1 MTEQNHQTFEIALP
15 TESSLA
21 DLMANTGSLEAMLD
35 NLEKSAR
42 SMVIDT
48 STSSG
53 RDAVRALAAKIAK
66 SKVALDKAGLAST
79 EHLREVVKGTNT
91 RRTIAKDRL
100 TALQAEVR
108 KPLTDWETAEDQRK
122 EAMQERL
129 SSIDKGRV
137 DAGSTSEQ
145 IKKAAAE
152 IGAIIIDDTWAEQT
166 SQAEFLKGD
175 ALDHF
180 AALLPIAEKREAD
193 SRELEE
199 LRTLRAEQD
208 RKDAEAAEKE
218 RLATQEREAEATYKR
233 RAEAEKLAAENAAR
247 QAEERAAIQAE
258 AEKNRHA
265 QEIEQAREAERK
277 RIEGQRLAEEAEQAR
292 KLDNTRRR
300 NRIIADIARAIAAL
314 DDQSPE
320 TVAQSIMDGKIP
332 NVKVTA

>member
-1 MTEQNHQTFEIALP
+1 MTEHNHKTFEIALP
-15 TESSLA
+15 SENSLA

-42 SMVIDT
+42 SMVTDT
-48 STSSG
+48 STPNG

-100 TALQAEVR
+100 TALQVEVR
-108 KPLTDWETAEDQRK
+108 KPLTDWEDAEEQRK
-122 EAMQERL
+122 EAMQKRL
-129 SSIDKGRV
+129 AEIDKHLV
-137 DAGSTSEQ
+137 DASTNSHR
-145 IKKAAAE
+145 IKAAIAQVS
-152 IGAIIIDDTWAEQT
+152 AIIIDDTWAEQIT
-166 SQAEFLKGD
+166 QAEFLKVD

-180 AALLPIAEKREAD
+180 AALLPVAEKREAD
-193 SRELEE
+193 ARELDE

-218 RLATQEREAEATYKR
+218 RLAIQERDAEATYKR
-233 RAEAEKLAAENAAR
+233 RAEAEKVAAALSEKRAIDR
-247 QAEERAAIQAE
+247 AEIVAAE
-258 AEKNRHA
+258 AEARHA
-265 QEIEQAREAERK
+265 RELEEAKEAERK
-277 RIEGQRLAEEAEQAR
+277 LIESKRLAAEAEESR

-300 NRIIADIARAIAAL
+300 NRIVGDITRAIATL

-320 TVAQSIMDGKIP
+320 TVAQAIMDGKIP

>member
-15 TESSLA
+15 AESSLA

-79 EHLREVVKGTNT
+79 EHLREVVKGTNA

-100 TALQAEVR
+100 TALQVEVR
-108 KPLTDWETAEDQRK
+108 KPLTDWEAAEEQRK
-122 EAMQERL
+122 EAMQVRL

-208 RKDAEAAEKE
+208 RKDGKPRPRTSAAQRRTSWRQKMRHV
-218 RLATQEREAEATYKR
+218 RLKNALPFRPRRKRSATLKKLNRPR
-233 RAEAEKLAAENAAR
+233 RPNVSVSRAR
-247 QAEERAAIQAE
+247 DWPRRLNRLESWTTPAAAI
-258 AEKNRHA
+258 
-265 QEIEQAREAERK
+265 
-277 RIEGQRLAEEAEQAR
+277 G
-292 KLDNTRRR
+292 
-300 NRIIADIARAIAAL
+300 
-314 DDQSPE
+314 
-320 TVAQSIMDGKIP
+320 
-332 NVKVTA
+332 

>member
-1 MTEQNHQTFEIALP
+1 MTEQNHQTFKIALP
-15 TESSLA
+15 AESKLA
-21 DLMANTGSLEAMLD
+21 DLMANTGLLEAMLD

-42 SMVIDT
+42 SMVTDT

-79 EHLREVVKGTNT
+79 EHLREIVKDTNT

-108 KPLTDWETAEDQRK
+108 KPLTDWEDAEEQRK
-122 EAMQERL
+122 EAIKQRL

-137 DAGSTSEQ
+137 DASSTSEQ
-145 IKKAAAE
+145 IKAAAAE
-152 IGAIIIDDTWAEQT
+152 IGAIIIDDTWAEQIT
-166 SQAEFLKGD
+166 QADFLKGD

-180 AALLPIAEKREAD
+180 AALLPKAEKREAD
-193 SRELEE
+193 ARELEE

-218 RLATQEREAEATYKR
+218 RQAIQEREAEATYKR
-233 RAEAEKLAAENAAR
+233 RAEADRLAAENKAR
-247 QAEERAAIQAE
+247 QAQECAALEAE
-258 AEKNRHA
+258 AANKRHA
-265 QEIEQAREAERK
+265 QELEQAKETERK
-277 RIEGQRLAEEAEQAR
+277 RIEGQRLADEAEQAR

-300 NRIIADIARAIAAL
+300 NRIIADIVRAIAAL

-320 TVAQSIMDGKIP
+320 TIAQAIMDGKIP